1 METVVERDRPPEA
14 PLPGMHPQGEAG
26 ASTGINIEPGS
37 DDDGWIVP
45 DPVTL
50 TDGSTVQLYK
60 DGEALHAWYE
70 AIQQAQQ
77 RVCLEMYIFASDDTG
92 KAFANLLCE
101 KARAGLRVYVTFD
114 SFGSLASDNA
124 MFDEMRRAGVRVQE
138 FHPFWPWE
146 GKFSWRPVNR
156 DHRKLLVVDNDFAGT
171 GGLNLAGEYAG

>member
-1 METVVERDRPPEA
+1 MAELAEHPQQAPGEVP
-14 PLPGMHPQGEAG
+14 PLPGMIVQGEQG

-70 AIQQAQQ
+70 AIQRAQQ

-92 KAFANLLCE
+92 KAFAKLLC
-101 KARAGLRVYVTFD
+101 
-114 SFGSLASDNA
+114 
-124 MFDEMRRAGVRVQE
+124 
-138 FHPFWPWE
+138 
-146 GKFSWRPVNR
+146 
-156 DHRKLLVVDNDFAGT
+156 
-171 GGLNLAGEYAG
+171 